1 MIRVLVVEDSL
12 TVRMRIV
19 EVLGADPDLQV
30 VGEASD
36 GQQAI
41 DLCERLRPDVITLD
55 MMLPVMN
62 GLAVTE
68 HIMAFCPTPIVIVS
82 SSMNRG
88 ELSRTYD
95 ALAAG
100 AVEVLDK
107 PSGAEP
113 DDAWEKRLVS
123 LLKLVSRI
131 KVVTHPRARL
141 GLRRNA
147 SPAAPRI
154 QPPAPAPLAPAAPV
168 APPLARAEPGYG
180 LVAIGTSTGGPNALV
195 DVLGRLPSVFPLPI
209 LLVIHIGRPFSAG
222 FAEWLA
228 GQSSLAVS
236 VAVDGAPLPRR
247 GEGRVVMA
255 PPDVHL
261 VVRRGVLRLTADP
274 ERHSCRPSVDVLF
287 ESIAQELGP
296 SAIACLL
303 TGMGRDGAEGLRAVQ
318 RAGGMTIAQDERTSV
333 VFGMPRE
340 AIALGA
346 ANRVLALDDIGP
358 ALRDLATESKQAR
371 R

>member
-19 EVLGADPDLQV
+19 EVLAADPDLLV

-107 PSGAEP
+107 PSGDEP
-113 DDAWEKRLVS
+113 DDAWERRLVS

-141 GLRRNA
+141 GLRRQTPGTERVEPSA
-147 SPAAPRI
+147 LAELVPAAPG
-154 QPPAPAPLAPAAPV
+154 P
-168 APPLARAEPGYG
+168 ARAEPGYR

-195 DVLGRLPSVFPLPI
+195 DVLGRLPSTFPLPI
-209 LLVIHIGRPFSAG
+209 LLVIHIGRPFAAG
-222 FAEWLA
+222 FVEWLA
-228 GQSSLAVS
+228 GQSPLAVS
-236 VAVDGAPLPRR
+236 AAVDGAPLPRR

-261 VVRRGVLRLTADP
+261 VVRRGLLRLTSDP

-287 ESIAQELGP
+287 ESIAQELGS

-318 RAGGMTIAQDERTSV
+318 QAGGMTIAQNERSSV

-340 AIALGA
+340 AIQLGA
-346 ANRVLALDDIGP
+346 ANRVLALDEIGV
-358 ALRDLATESKQAR
+358 ALRDLATESRLPR